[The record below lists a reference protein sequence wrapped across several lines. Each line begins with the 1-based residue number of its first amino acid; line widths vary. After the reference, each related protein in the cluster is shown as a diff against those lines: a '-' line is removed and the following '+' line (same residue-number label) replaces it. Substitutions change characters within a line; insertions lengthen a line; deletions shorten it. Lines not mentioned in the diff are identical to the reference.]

1 MQRTLSAIHAGLTG
15 PRGST
20 GTAVGPGER
29 EARPESG
36 CSVCR
41 SRPERSRAFPPRAPP
56 LLSRPSCPSAPSLS
70 VRPPP
75 RFCRFFSPLG
85 PPTPTVASCHTL
97 AAAAPAFTNSSAGYP
112 PSDSTKLLSAP
123 PGFSSSSWSASSP
136 VVSGGERDQ
145 DRSRVSH
152 VFSAEETE
160 GEERVGALTL
170 KQFRRRGTI
179 SSPVGLWNAS
189 FNVFP
194 ATQTRHSFVDFSPEG
209 FAFCDGFGGPRAS
222 TFASRHFF
230 SLLDEHRDSPDG
242 AASSLR
248 EGDKGQGGALRDREK
263 PRTRQGLSRREE
275 TLASDFPT
283 LNWLLRTQG
292 HSALIRGLDSHF
304 AALDR
309 AYLDYCNRDVQ
320 RMTQGASVCAAF
332 FGAPLGALV
341 CTLGDVGAVLVVR
354 DGQHARRK
362 QREEGRGVAAPQG
375 GATSDDR
382 ARGPGSAKRQ
392 PEETGT
398 SAAKLRPEKSPREW
412 TPAHAT
418 TSKEPSSD
426 GKKETPAKACSCS
439 SCSCSVSGA
448 SSPVSEFSPPSSRT
462 SVSSQTSSSD
472 TCLPLV
478 AWRLADPHNAEN
490 PGEMTR
496 LHAHPRAKSHS
507 LLQGQLIKGV
517 SPATRAIGAFHLKD
531 PELNAELPAGLRV
544 ANYGRNDLPLLSNRP
559 DYTLQ
564 PFHPDVEGLI
574 VGSAGFWKLLSPE
587 EAASLLDVFITCQH
601 TTAFAKA
608 KGDTSSTA
616 ALGPADDDA
625 ATFLLR
631 AALVELS
638 CQRERLI
645 RARSPSH
652 RAMEAAGLPHWGN
665 VKEMVLSR
673 QATLGDFDAQ
683 LQMIKQLEDMH
694 GRRSDDARLD
704 SLSVERLGLLNS
716 DIAVCVV
723 LRDYSGSCP
732 REAECRPMKNEKPE
746 ISQ

>member
-1 MQRTLSAIHAGLTG
+1 MLRLPCRHLSLLL
-15 PRGST
+15 S
-20 GTAVGPGER
+20 
-29 EARPESG
+29 
-36 CSVCR
+36 SV
-41 SRPERSRAFPPRAPP
+41 P
-56 LLSRPSCPSAPSLS
+56 LL
-70 VRPPP
+70 
-75 RFCRFFSPLG
+75 
-85 PPTPTVASCHTL
+85 
-97 AAAAPAFTNSSAGYP
+97 
-112 PSDSTKLLSAP
+112 
-123 PGFSSSSWSASSP
+123 
-136 VVSGGERDQ
+136 Q
-145 DRSRVSH
+145 
-152 VFSAEETE
+152 
-160 GEERVGALTL
+160 
-170 KQFRRRGTI
+170 
-179 SSPVGLWNAS
+179 
-189 FNVFP
+189 
-194 ATQTRHSFVDFSPEG
+194 SFVDFSPEG

-574 VGSAGFWKLLSPE
+574 VVCESKGRHV
-587 EAASLLDVFITCQH
+587 LDCC
-601 TTAFAKA
+601 
-608 KGDTSSTA
+608 
-616 ALGPADDDA
+616 
-625 ATFLLR
+625 LR
-631 AALVELS
+631 
-638 CQRERLI
+638 
-645 RARSPSH
+645 
-652 RAMEAAGLPHWGN
+652 AGLPHWGN